1 MHRFLA
7 ERANR
12 EWIGS
17 IWARLTFRYL
27 QAAARRA
34 TIRLPIATVTG
45 QCASTCRSLKGM
57 WDVTQQSTTQ
67 KALIQQSV
75 SSEST
80 DTAERQQRNPFEEPS
95 VMNFTV
101 AGLTGQPWTARDV
114 LLGDVFFCSGYVECI
129 VSEYVGSAVSIFP
142 TVLTTC
148 TSW

>member
-1 MHRFLA
+1 MDWLHLGETHLSLSAGSGSASYHTVADSNGDWTVRLNLSFSEGDVGCHTA
-7 ERANR
+7 EHN
-12 EWIGS
+12 
-17 IWARLTFRYL
+17 T
-27 QAAARRA
+27 
-34 TIRLPIATVTG
+34 
-45 QCASTCRSLKGM
+45 
-57 WDVTQQSTTQ
+57 
-67 KALIQQSV
+67 
-75 SSEST
+75 EST